1 VDFCADAIS
10 RYCLPGHLYSFTSL
24 RISGQCI
31 GDDVH
36 IENQCSRTLR
46 IYNAAVDR
54 ITRSSIFEESQR
66 ISCYYR
72 MTSRRAVDRLT
83 IEDQSPFILNL
94 QKTRL
99 AHYPVLTPVPRT
111 TLETPPSVGTAY
123 NDNALTSSPS
133 SDLAT
138 QISRT
143 KFNSCNGDDTRVD
156 PMHSLEH
163 ADLPLPCLVSNATHR
178 PPVDNSE
185 HRSCISIVFLDL

>member
-72 MTSRRAVDRLT
+72 MTSRRAVDRLA

-133 SDLAT
+133 SDQTT
-138 QISRT
+138 QISQT
-143 KFNSCNGDDTRVD
+143 KFSLATATIPGSIPCIRWNMQTCRFLVLFRTQLIDRLLTIQNTDRV
-156 PMHSLEH
+156 
-163 ADLPLPCLVSNATHR
+163 
-178 PPVDNSE
+178 
-185 HRSCISIVFLDL
+185 